1 MTASMLLMSAL
12 MLVSCDKTGGDDIN
26 MDAGFFVTIDK
37 NVIQSNGEDF
47 VTLKATLDGNDVTSE
62 AVFYIV
68 DGENPTPMTSNKFST
83 DKAGDYS
90 FKASYLTFITEE
102 SVGVSAINGPI
113 PTAAVDPQPSQT
125 SFVHR
130 SLLMQYTG
138 TGCGACPA
146 MIHALRAAFK
156 DDETKNMAV
165 HVAVHSFAAGDPA
178 YISAPRT
185 SNYPYSNIDMS
196 VGFTYNLDPDAT
208 QGVLKSELLKLTK
221 EPAKVG
227 ISANPLMVDDK
238 LVVTVSV
245 KAAKDGDYRVGLWLL
260 QDNVYG
266 QQKDD
271 IGIADASYNYHD
283 NCVRSTNSIFE
294 NSIFGYPIGTLKTGQ
309 TADYTFVLDV
319 DAKAWKLNDLSDLH
333 FAVFVTTAKTKI
345 VQNMKVAS
353 LIKLENVV
361 DCKCNEPTPFE
372 YKK

>member
-1 MTASMLLMSAL
+1 MLLMSAL
-12 MLVSCDKTGGDDIN
+12 MLVSCNKTGGDDTN
-26 MDAGFFVTIDK
+26 MDAGFFVTHDK
-37 NVIQSNGEDF
+37 NVIQSNGEDV
-47 VTLKATLDGNDVTSE
+47 VTLSATLNGKDVTSE
-62 AVFYIV
+62 TVFYIV
-68 DGENPTPMTSNKFST
+68 DGKNLTPMTSNKFST
-83 DKAGDYS
+83 DKAGDYA
-90 FKASYLTFITEE
+90 FRASYLTFNIEEPVVIT
-102 SVGVSAINGPI
+102 AINGPI
-113 PTAAVDPQPSQT
+113 PAAAVDPQPSKT

-146 MIHALRAAFK
+146 MIRALRAAFA

-185 SNYPYSNIDMS
+185 SSYPYASIDMS
-196 VGFTYNLDPDAT
+196 VGFNYNMDPNAT
-208 QGVLKSELLKLTK
+208 QGVLKSELLKLTE

-245 KAAKDGDYRVGLWLL
+245 KAAKEGDYRVGLWLL

-266 QQKDD
+266 LQKDD

-283 NCVRSTNSIFE
+283 NCVRNTNSIFE
-294 NSIFGYPIGTLKTGQ
+294 NSYFGYPIGNLKAGQ

-319 DAKAWKLNDLSDLH
+319 EAEEWKLNDMSDLH
-333 FAVFVTTAKTKI
+333 FAVFVTTAKTE
-345 VQNMKVAS
+345 VRQNTKVAS

-372 YKK
+372 YK